1 VFGADSGGA
10 REGGP
15 EIGTERL
22 DLTGL
27 PDGTPGRVVGLLG
40 GREAVGR
47 LEAMGIG
54 IGSVIEKKSSA
65 LRRGPIVIGRGST
78 QVALGYGIA
87 KGILVEPID

>member
-1 VFGADSGGA
+1 VFGSESGGA
-10 REGGP
+10 RGGGT
-15 EIGTERL
+15 ELGTERL

-27 PDGTPGRVVGLLG
+27 ADGQAGRVVGLLG

-65 LRRGPIVIGRGST
+65 LRRGPIVIEWGST
-78 QVALGYGIA
+78 QVALGFGIA
-87 KGILVEPID
+87 KGILVEPIG